1 MHSLRTRKHVQPF
14 IHVSFHCQARCFHCA
29 SSFLFLQPHGRPF
42 AKNQPSPSH
51 TSPSRYVSP
60 ASSDSL
66 ASGHLCMQAP
76 ASSTSGL
83 WAPAP
88 ASSDSLVSGHL
99 HMHYIHMYACTPN
112 GLHKRGSGQEAILFL
127 CTCLGD
133 LASLARASDR
143 ADPEVCA
150 NALLTHAQERPAITP
165 LHVCFHCRARCFHC
179 ASSSLILQPHVLR
192 ERRETELER
201 EHGRSGSS
209 NSSRHEV

>member
-1 MHSLRTRKHVQPF
+1 MERGNYQPGL
-14 IHVSFHCQARCFHCA
+14 
-29 SSFLFLQPHGRPF
+29 LFLIVAWP
-42 AKNQPSPSH
+42 ANQPSWLAGDLTRVYISAPLFFSCRWGRWR
-51 TSPSRYVSP
+51 PERVYVILGGCYVIV
-60 ASSDSL
+60 AGIDY
-66 ASGHLCMQAP
+66 C
-76 ASSTSGL
+76 
-83 WAPAP
+83 
-88 ASSDSLVSGHL
+88 
-99 HMHYIHMYACTPN
+99 CTPN
-112 GLHKRGSGQEAILFL
+112 CLHKRGSGQEAILFL

-133 LASLARASDR
+133 LASLARAADR